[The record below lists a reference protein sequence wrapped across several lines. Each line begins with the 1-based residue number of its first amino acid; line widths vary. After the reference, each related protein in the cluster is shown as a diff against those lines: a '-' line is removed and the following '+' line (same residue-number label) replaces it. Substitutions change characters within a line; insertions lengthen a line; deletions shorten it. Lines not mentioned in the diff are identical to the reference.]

1 MKKFANKI
9 LISHKNRIKIFLNF
23 HGDVINRNWKSQIY
37 KKEKKSLII
46 KKKNKTIKQMTLIT
60 KNF

>member
-1 MKKFANKI
+1 MKKYANKI
-9 LISHKNRIKIFLNF
+9 LISHKNQIKIFSNF